1 MNMKKTTPIRLPLTL
16 LVAAIL
22 PIVAYANTSEN
33 KVGNYDP
40 IADRR
45 SVVIAGSARFTILTP
60 QLIRM
65 EWASDGKFEDHA
77 SLVFLN
83 RRLSVPEFTHETG
96 ADGKTVI
103 RTAVLTLVYAPGKSD
118 GKFSAENLSISFHLA
133 NKSIVWKPGT
143 PDTGNLL
150 GTTRTLDRIR
160 GADVQLEPG
169 LISRDGW
176 TVVDDS
182 ARPLFDSADFSF
194 TRGEESPW
202 PWVILRPAGDRQDLY
217 FFGYGHDYKRALY
230 DFTQVAGKI
239 PLPPHFAFGAWWS
252 RYWSYTDQEFDKL
265 IQGFRTHETPLDV
278 LVIDVDWHPTFDEYP
293 PADKLDASGHK
304 LGWTGYS
311 WNKLLF
317 PDPDRFLANVH
328 EQGLKATVN
337 LHPAGGVQPWEDGY
351 SAMVR
356 ALGIDPATKQYIPFD
371 IADRNF
377 AANYMKYMIHP
388 LERQGVN
395 FFWLDWQQED
405 TTKVSGLNPTW
416 WLNYIFF
423 SDQQREAKRAL
434 LFHRWGGLGN
444 HRYQIGFSGDTI
456 SVWESLAFQPY
467 FTATAANVGYAYWSH
482 DIGGHMPGTIDPELY
497 LRWLQWGIFSPIL
510 RSHTTKNPGA
520 ERRIWA
526 YPEPYSDLMRDC
538 FVRRYAMQPYIY
550 TEARKTYDTG
560 LAFLHPLYYDWPEAP
575 EAYTAKNEYMFG
587 DSILADPITQPV
599 AKDSQLATISLWL
612 PPGDWIEW
620 DSGATFHGPATVQRS
635 FSLGQIPLYVKAGS
649 IIPMQ
654 PATTHTGERPLD
666 PLILNVFPLKDGQT
680 SEYSLYEDSEDSPN
694 YQNGEAAW
702 TRIRASLNE
711 DGTSLNVTIPP
722 IQGSYKGMQSDRA
735 YEIRLPRSWPPS
747 SVSVNGKS
755 LAYEKRRS
763 NPGWRF
769 DGNTLTTI
777 VSTPRFRVGE
787 SVTITVRTGLE
798 MARNLPLLDGFAGK
812 MTRLRESYD
821 ILNANW
827 PAAWSPDSLVGAMQT
842 GDRLTYYPNT
852 AFAELSA
859 LEQKLSSL
867 PGAIEAL
874 RATENTPGFTKTGSD
889 SSPDHSS
896 SDHSNSD
903 QSNARLAAYNS
914 TIAAAMA
921 HIADI
926 SATKPRA
933 SLDKPSAESKMP
945 ER

>member
-1 MNMKKTTPIRLPLTL
+1 MKNPRLIRTLYTTSV
-16 LVAAIL
+16 LVLCIL
-22 PIVAYANTSEN
+22 PRALSAAPITNTTEH
-33 KVGNYDP
+33 YDP
-40 IADRR
+40 VADQRA
-45 SVVIAGSARFTILTP
+45 VVKVGSARFTILTP

-65 EWASDGKFEDHA
+65 EWASDRKFEDHA

-83 RRLSVPEFTHETG
+83 RKLPVPEFKTETL
-96 ADGKTVI
+96 ADGSALICT
-103 RTAVLTLVYAPGKSD
+103 TALKLHYAPRKSD
-118 GKFSAENLSISFHLA
+118 GKFTAENLSISFNLGG
-133 NKSIVWKPGT
+133 KEIVWKPGM

-150 GTTRTLDRIR
+150 GTTRTLDRVR
-160 GADVQLEPG
+160 GSDVQLEPG

-182 ARPLFDSADFSF
+182 TRPLFDSDDFSF
-194 TRGEESPW
+194 PQGEQSPW
-202 PWVILRPAGDRQDLY
+202 PWVILRLAGDRQDWY
-217 FFGYGHDYKRALY
+217 FFGYGHDYRRALS
-230 DFTQVAGKI
+230 DFTRVAGKI
-239 PLPPHFAFGAWWS
+239 PLPPRFAFGAWWS

-278 LVIDVDWHPTFDEYP
+278 LVIDVDWHPTFDEF
-293 PADKLDASGHK
+293 PATNKLDASGHK

-317 PDPDRFLANVH
+317 PNPDRFLASVH

-351 SAMVR
+351 PEMAR
-356 ALGIDPATKQYIPFD
+356 AAGIDPATKQYIPFD

-377 AANYMKYMIHP
+377 STNYMKYIIHP
-388 LERQGVN
+388 LERQGIN

-405 TTKVSGLNPTW
+405 TTKISGLNPTW

-482 DIGGHMPGTIDPELY
+482 DIGGHMPGAIDPELY
-497 LRWLQWGIFSPIL
+497 LRWIQWGIFSPTL
-510 RSHTTKNPGA
+510 RTHTTKNPDA
-520 ERRIWA
+520 ERRLWA

-538 FVRRYAMQPYIY
+538 FARRYTMQPYIY

-575 EAYTAKNEYMFG
+575 EAYAAKNEYMFG

-599 AKDSQLATISLWL
+599 ARDSQLATVSVWL

-620 DSGATFHGPATVQRS
+620 DSGATFRGPVTVQRS

-654 PATTHTGERPLD
+654 PVTGHTGEKPVD
-666 PLILNVFPLKDGQT
+666 PLILTVFPLKDGQT
-680 SEYSLYEDSEDSPN
+680 SEYRIYQDSSDTPG
-694 YQNGEAAW
+694 YQSGEAAW
-702 TRIRASLNE
+702 TPILASLNKG
-711 DGTSLNVTIPP
+711 GTVLSVTISP
-722 IQGSYKGMQSDRA
+722 IQGSYKGMQSDRT
-735 YEIRLPRSWPPS
+735 YEIRLPGSWPPS
-747 SVSVNGKS
+747 SVSVNGES
-755 LAYEKRRS
+755 LVYQKRKGDA
-763 NPGWRF
+763 GWRF

-777 VSTPRFRVGE
+777 VATPRFRVGDA
-787 SVTITVRTGLE
+787 VTITVRTGLE
-798 MARNLPLLDGFAGK
+798 MARNRPLLDAFAGK

-827 PAAWSPDSLVGAMQT
+827 PAAWSPDSLVRAMQM

-852 AFAELSA
+852 AFAELTA
-859 LEQKLSSL
+859 LEQKLSAL
-867 PGAIEAL
+867 PGVIRAMG
-874 RATENTPGFTKTGSD
+874 ATESSPEFAKTGSD
-889 SSPDHSS
+889 SSP
-896 SDHSNSD
+896 N
-903 QSNARLAAYNS
+903 QPNARLAAYNS
-914 TIAAAMA
+914 TIATAMA

-926 SATKPRA
+926 SEIKPRA
-933 SLDKPSAESKMP
+933 SLDKPSGEQSKMP

>member
-1 MNMKKTTPIRLPLTL
+1 MKSIRNLLFTGVLALCFLPRALS
-16 LVAAIL
+16 AA
-22 PIVAYANTSEN
+22 SEADAQ
-33 KVGNYDP
+33 VHYDP
-40 IADRR
+40 IADPRA
-45 SVVIAGSARFTILTP
+45 VVAVGAARFTILTP

-65 EWASDGKFEDHA
+65 EWASDRKFEEHA

-83 RRLSVPEFTHETG
+83 RRLQVPEFTHETG
-96 ADGKTVI
+96 SDGSTVI
-103 RTAVLTLVYAPGKSD
+103 RTSALTLVYAPGQSD
-118 GKFSAENLSISFHLA
+118 GKFTAENLSIAFNLGA
-133 NKSIVWKPGT
+133 KKIVWKPGMA
-143 PDTGNLL
+143 DKGNLL
-150 GTTRTLDRIR
+150 GTARTLDFVR
-160 GADVQLEPG
+160 GSAAQLEPG

-182 ARPLFDSADFSF
+182 TRPLFDSDDFSF
-194 TRGEESPW
+194 ARGEQSPW
-202 PWVILRPAGDRQDLY
+202 PWVILRPAGERQDWY
-217 FFGYGHDYKRALY
+217 FFGYGHDYKRVLY

-239 PLPPHFAFGAWWS
+239 PLPPQFAFGAWWS

-265 IQGFRTHETPLDV
+265 IQGFRSHDTPLDV
-278 LVIDVDWHPTFDEYP
+278 LVIDMDWHPTFDEF
-293 PADKLDASGHK
+293 PATNKLDASGHK

-337 LHPAGGVQPWEDGY
+337 LHPAGGIQPWEDGY
-351 SAMVR
+351 SEMAR
-356 ALGIDPATKQYIPFD
+356 ASGIDPATKQYLPFD
-371 IADRNF
+371 ISDRNF
-377 AANYMKYMIHP
+377 ASNYLKYIIHP
-388 LERQGVN
+388 LERQGIN

-405 TTKVSGLNPTW
+405 TTKTPGLNPTW

-482 DIGGHMPGTIDPELY
+482 DIGGHMPGAIDPELY
-497 LRWLQWGIFSPIL
+497 LRWIQWGIFSPIL
-510 RSHTTKNPGA
+510 RTHTTKNPDA

-538 FVRRYAMQPYIY
+538 FARRYAMQPYIY

-575 EAYTAKNEYMFG
+575 EAYLAKNEYMFG

-599 AKDSQLATISLWL
+599 SKDSQLSTISVWL

-620 DSGATFHGPATVQRS
+620 DSGATFLGPVTVQRS

-654 PATTHTGERPLD
+654 PAITHTGEKPLD
-666 PLILNVFPLKDGQT
+666 PLILTVFPLKNAQT
-680 SEYSLYEDSEDSPN
+680 SSYRVYQDSGDTPG

-702 TRIRASLNE
+702 TPIRASLSN
-711 DGTSLNVTIPP
+711 DGTTLNIGIAPV
-722 IQGSYKGMQSDRA
+722 QGSYSAMQSDRA
-735 YEIRLPRSWPPS
+735 YEVRLPGSWPPS
-747 SVSVNGKS
+747 SVTINGES
-755 LAYEKRRS
+755 LAYQKQKS
-763 NPGWRF
+763 GHGWRF
-769 DGNTLTTI
+769 EGNTLTTI
-777 VSTPRFRVGE
+777 VSTPRFRVGDA
-787 SVTITVRTGLE
+787 VTITIRTGAE
-798 MARNLPLLDGFAGK
+798 MARSLPLLDGFAGK
-812 MTRLRESYD
+812 MARLRESYD

-827 PAAWSPDSLVGAMQT
+827 PAGWSPASVVGAMQT
-842 GDRLTYYPNT
+842 GDRLTYYPDT
-852 AFAELSA
+852 AFAELGA
-859 LEQKLSSL
+859 LEQKLSAL
-867 PGAIEAL
+867 PGVIKTM
-874 RATENTPGFTKTGSD
+874 RATEASPDFAKTASD
-889 SSPDHSS
+889 SSPD
-896 SDHSNSD
+896 
-903 QSNARLAAYNS
+903 QPKARLAAYNG
-914 TIAAAMA
+914 TIATAVA

-926 SATKPRA
+926 SEAKPRV
-933 SLDKPSAESKMP
+933 SLDKPSGEQSKMP

>member
-1 MNMKKTTPIRLPLTL
+1 MNNLRLIRSLSIIGV
-16 LVAAIL
+16 LVLCIL
-22 PIVAYANTSEN
+22 PRAVYGAPATNTDTH
-33 KVGNYDP
+33 YDP
-40 IADRR
+40 VADPRA
-45 SVVIAGSARFTILTP
+45 VVTVGSARFTILTP
-60 QLIRM
+60 LLIRM
-65 EWASDGKFEDHA
+65 EWASDRNFEDHA

-83 RRLSVPEFTHETG
+83 RRLSVPEFTREAG
-96 ADGKTVI
+96 PDGSTVI
-103 RTAVLTLVYAPGKSD
+103 RTSALTLTYAPDKSD
-118 GKFSAENLSISFHLA
+118 EKFTAENLSISFTLGG
-133 NKSIVWKPGT
+133 KKIMWKPEM

-150 GTTRTLDRIR
+150 GTARTLDFVR
-160 GADVQLEPG
+160 GSAVQLEPG
-169 LISRDGW
+169 LVSRDGW

-182 ARPLFDSADFSF
+182 TRPLFDSDNFSF
-194 TRGEESPW
+194 AHGEESPW
-202 PWVILRPAGDRQDLY
+202 PWVMSRPAGDRQDWY
-217 FFGYGHDYKRALY
+217 FFGYGHDYKGALY

-239 PLPPHFAFGAWWS
+239 PLPPRFAFGAWWS
-252 RYWSYTDQEFDKL
+252 RYWSYTDQEFEKL
-265 IQGFRTHETPLDV
+265 IQGFQTHDTPLDV
-278 LVIDVDWHPTFDEYP
+278 LVIDIDWHPTFEEFP
-293 PADKLDASGHK
+293 PTNKLDASGHK

-317 PDPDRFLANVH
+317 PDPDRFLASVH

-351 SAMVR
+351 PEMAR
-356 ALGIDPATKQYIPFD
+356 ATGIDPATKQYLPFD
-371 IADRNF
+371 ISDKKF
-377 AANYMKYMIHP
+377 AANYLNYMIHP
-388 LERQGVN
+388 LERQGIN

-405 TTKVSGLNPTW
+405 TTKLSGLNPTW

-456 SVWESLAFQPY
+456 SVWDSLAFQPY

-482 DIGGHMPGTIDPELY
+482 DIGGHMPGAIDPELY
-497 LRWLQWGIFSPIL
+497 LRWIQWGIFSPIL
-510 RSHTTKNPGA
+510 RTHTTKNPDA

-538 FVRRYAMQPYIY
+538 FTRRYAMQPYIY

-560 LAFLHPLYYDWPEAP
+560 LAFLHSLYYDWPEAP

-599 AKDSQLATISLWL
+599 SKDSQLATISVWL

-620 DSGATFHGPATVQRS
+620 DSGATFRGPLTVQRS

-654 PATTHTGERPLD
+654 PATTHTGEKPLD
-666 PLILNVFPLKDGQT
+666 PLILAVFPLKDGQT
-680 SEYSLYEDSEDSPN
+680 SEYRLYQDSGDTPG
-694 YQNGEAAW
+694 YQNSEAAW
-702 TRIRASLNE
+702 TPIRASLSK
-711 DGTSLNVTIPP
+711 DGTALNVTISP

-735 YEIRLPRSWPPS
+735 YEVRLPGGWPPS

-755 LAYEKRRS
+755 LVSEKRKGD
-763 NPGWRF
+763 PGWRF

-777 VSTPRFRVGE
+777 VSTPRFGIGDA
-787 SVTITVRTGLE
+787 VTITVKTGVE
-798 MARNLPLLDGFAGK
+798 MARSLPLLDGFAGK

-827 PAAWSPDSLVGAMQT
+827 PGGWSPDSLIGAMQT
-842 GDRLTYYPNT
+842 GDRLTYHPNT
-852 AFAELSA
+852 AFAELGA
-859 LEQKLSSL
+859 LEQKLSAL
-867 PGAIEAL
+867 PGAIEAM
-874 RATENTPGFTKTGSD
+874 RTTESSPEFAKNGSD
-889 SSPDHSS
+889 SSPD
-896 SDHSNSD
+896 
-903 QSNARLAAYNS
+903 QPNARLAAYN
-914 TIAAAMA
+914 TAIATAMA

-926 SATKPRA
+926 SETKPRV
-933 SLDKPSAESKMP
+933 SLDNPSSEQSKMP

>member
-1 MNMKKTTPIRLPLTL
+1 MKNLRLICRLLTTGVFALCILPRPLFAAPLTNT
-16 LVAAIL
+16 
-22 PIVAYANTSEN
+22 IVH
-33 KVGNYDP
+33 YDP
-40 IADRR
+40 VADSRA
-45 SVVIAGSARFTILTP
+45 VVIVGAARFTILTP

-65 EWASDGKFEDHA
+65 EWASDRNFEDHA

-83 RRLSVPEFTHETG
+83 RRLSVPQFTRETRP
-96 ADGKTVI
+96 DGSTVI
-103 RTAVLTLVYAPGKSD
+103 HTSALTLFYSPNRSD
-118 GKFSAENLSISFHLA
+118 GKFTAENLSISFNLGGKK
-133 NKSIVWKPGT
+133 NVWKPGM

-150 GTTRTLDRIR
+150 GTTRTLDRVR
-160 GADVQLEPG
+160 GSDVQLEPG

-182 ARPLFDSADFSF
+182 TRPLFDSADFSF
-194 TRGEESPW
+194 ARGEESPW
-202 PWVILRPAGDRQDLY
+202 PWVILRPAGDRQDWY
-217 FFGYGHDYKRALY
+217 FFGHGHDYKRALY

-239 PLPPHFAFGAWWS
+239 PLPPQFAFGTWWS
-252 RYWSYTDQEFDKL
+252 RYWSYTDQEFAKL

-278 LVIDVDWHPTFDEYP
+278 LVIDMDWHPTFDEYP
-293 PADKLDASGHK
+293 PTNKLDASGHK

-317 PDPDRFLANVH
+317 PDPDRFLATVH

-351 SAMVR
+351 PEMAR
-356 ALGIDPATKQYIPFD
+356 ASGIDPATKQYLPFD
-371 IADRNF
+371 ISDRKF
-377 AANYMKYMIHP
+377 TANYMKYIIHP
-388 LERQGVN
+388 LERQGIN

-405 TTKVSGLNPTW
+405 TTKTPGLNPTW

-456 SVWESLAFQPY
+456 SVWDSLAFQPY

-482 DIGGHMPGTIDPELY
+482 DIGGHMPGAIDPELY
-497 LRWLQWGIFSPIL
+497 LRWIQWGIFSPIL
-510 RSHTTKNPGA
+510 RSHTTKNPDA

-538 FVRRYAMQPYIY
+538 FARRYAMQPYIY

-575 EAYTAKNEYMFG
+575 EAYDAKNEYMFG

-599 AKDSQLATISLWL
+599 ARESQLAPISVWL

-620 DSGATFHGPATVQRS
+620 DSGAKFQGPVTVQRS

-654 PATTHTGERPLD
+654 PATNHTGEKPLD
-666 PLILNVFPLKDGQT
+666 PLILTVFPLKNGQT
-680 SEYSLYEDSEDSPN
+680 SKYRVYQDSGDTPG

-702 TRIRASLNE
+702 TPIQASLNK
-711 DGTSLNVTIPP
+711 DGAVLNVTISPV
-722 IQGSYKGMQSDRA
+722 QGSYKGMQSDRA
-735 YEIRLPRSWPPS
+735 YEIRLPGSWPPS

-755 LAYEKRRS
+755 LVYEKRKGGA
-763 NPGWRF
+763 GWRF
-769 DGNTLTTI
+769 DGSILTTI
-777 VSTPRFRVGE
+777 VSTPRFRVGDA
-787 SVTITVRTGLE
+787 VTIRLRTGLE
-798 MARNLPLLDGFAGK
+798 MARSLSLLDGFAGK

-821 ILNANW
+821 ILNVNW
-827 PAAWSPDSLVGAMQT
+827 PAAWSPDSLIGAMQT
-842 GDRLTYYPNT
+842 GDRLTYFPNI
-852 AFAELSA
+852 AFTELSA
-859 LEQKLSSL
+859 LEQKIAAL
-867 PGAIEAL
+867 PRVIQAM
-874 RATENTPGFTKTGSD
+874 RATESSPEFAKNDSD
-889 SSPDHSS
+889 SS
-896 SDHSNSD
+896 SDLPK
-903 QSNARLAAYNS
+903 ARLAAYKS
-914 TIAAAMA
+914 AVATAMA

-926 SATKPRA
+926 SETRPRL
-933 SLDKPSAESKMP
+933 SLEKPSGEQSKIP

>member
-1 MNMKKTTPIRLPLTL
+1 MKKRAPILLLLTLL

-22 PIVAYANTSEN
+22 PIVSYATTSEN

-45 SVVIAGSARFTILTP
+45 SVVIVGSVRFTILTP

-65 EWASDGKFEDHA
+65 EWASDRKFEDHA
-77 SLVFLN
+77 SLAFLN

-96 ADGKTVI
+96 ADRKTVI
-103 RTAVLTLVYAPGKSD
+103 RTAALTLVYASGKSD
-118 GKFSAENLSISFHLA
+118 GKFSAENLSISFHLGD
-133 NKSIVWKPGT
+133 KSIVWKPGT

-150 GTTRTLDRIR
+150 GTARTLDRVS
-160 GADVQLEPG
+160 GSDVQLEPG

-182 ARPLFDSADFSF
+182 TRPLFDSADFSF
-194 TRGEESPW
+194 ARDEQSPW
-202 PWVILRPAGDRQDLY
+202 PWVMLRPAGDRQDWY
-217 FFGYGHDYKRALY
+217 FFGYGHDYKRALH

-239 PLPPHFAFGAWWS
+239 PLPPRFAFGAWWS
-252 RYWSYTDQEFDKL
+252 RYWSYTDQEFEKL
-265 IQGFRTHETPLDV
+265 IQGFRTHDMPLDV
-278 LVIDVDWHPTFDEYP
+278 LVIDIDWHPTFDEYP
-293 PADKLDASGHK
+293 PTNKLDASGHK

-317 PDPDRFLANVH
+317 PDPDRFLASVH

-337 LHPAGGVQPWEDGY
+337 LHPASGVQPWEDGY
-351 SAMVR
+351 PEMAR
-356 ALGIDPATKQYIPFD
+356 ASGIDPATKQYLPFD
-371 IADRNF
+371 ISDKKF
-377 AANYMKYMIHP
+377 ATNYLNYIIHP
-388 LERQGVN
+388 LERQGIN

-405 TTKVSGLNPTW
+405 TTKLSGLNPTW

-456 SVWESLAFQPY
+456 SVWDSLAFQPY

-482 DIGGHMPGTIDPELY
+482 DIGGHMPGAIDPELY
-497 LRWLQWGIFSPIL
+497 LRWIQWGIFSPIL
-510 RSHTTKNPGA
+510 RTHTTKNPEA

-538 FVRRYAMQPYIY
+538 FTRRYAMQPYIY
-550 TEARKTYDTG
+550 TEARKTHDTG

-599 AKDSQLATISLWL
+599 SKDSQLATISVWL
-612 PPGDWIEW
+612 PPGDWVEW
-620 DSGATFHGPATVQRS
+620 DSGATFRGPLTVQRS

-654 PATTHTGERPLD
+654 PATTHTGEKPLD
-666 PLILNVFPLKDGQT
+666 PLILTVFPLKDGQT
-680 SEYSLYEDSEDSPN
+680 SEYRLYQDSGDTPG

-702 TRIRASLNE
+702 TPIQASLSK
-711 DGTSLNVTIPP
+711 DGTALNVTISP

-735 YEIRLPRSWPPS
+735 YEVRLPGGWPPS

-755 LAYEKRRS
+755 LVYEKQKGD
-763 NPGWRF
+763 PGWRF
-769 DGNTLTTI
+769 DGNTLITI
-777 VSTPRFRVGE
+777 VSTPRFGVGDA
-787 SVTITVRTGLE
+787 VTITVKTGLE
-798 MARNLPLLDGFAGK
+798 MARSLLLLDGFAGK

-827 PAAWSPDSLVGAMQT
+827 PAAWSPDSLIGAMQV
-842 GDRLTYYPNT
+842 GDRLTYHPNT
-852 AFAELSA
+852 ALAELSA
-859 LEQKLSSL
+859 LDQKLSSL
-867 PGAIEAL
+867 PGVIEAM
-874 RATENTPGFTKTGSD
+874 RATESSPEFAKTSSD
-889 SSPDHSS
+889 SSPD
-896 SDHSNSD
+896 
-903 QSNARLAAYNS
+903 QPNARLAAYNNA
-914 TIAAAMA
+914 IATAMA

-926 SATKPRA
+926 SETKPRVL
-933 SLDKPSAESKMP
+933 LDKPSSEQSKMP

>member
-1 MNMKKTTPIRLPLTL
+1 MKNSGLFRLLFV
-16 LVAAIL
+16 VAFVLRIL
-22 PIVAYANTSEN
+22 PCALYADTL
-33 KVGNYDP
+33 KVVGHNDP
-40 IADRR
+40 IADPRA
-45 SVVIAGSARFTILTP
+45 VVIAGSARFTVLTP
-60 QLIRM
+60 YLIRM
-65 EWASDGKFEDHA
+65 EWSADGKFEDHA

-83 RRLSVPEFTHETG
+83 RELPVPEFTHEAAPWG
-96 ADGKTVI
+96 TVI
-103 RTAVLTLVYAPGKSD
+103 RTSALTLTYVAGKSD
-118 GKFSAENLSISFHLA
+118 GKFTPDDLSISFNLGE
-133 NKSIVWKPGT
+133 KKMVWKPGMA
-143 PDTGNLL
+143 DTGNLL
-150 GTTRTLDRIR
+150 GTTRTLDRVR
-160 GADVQLEPG
+160 GSDVQLEPG

-176 TVVDDS
+176 AVVDDS

-194 TRGEESPW
+194 PRGEESPW
-202 PWVILRPAGDRQDLY
+202 PWVTLRPAGDRQDWY

-239 PLPPHFAFGAWWS
+239 PLPPRFAFGAWWS
-252 RYWSYTDQEFDKL
+252 RYWSYTDQELEKL
-265 IQGFRTHETPLDV
+265 IQGFRTHDTPLDV
-278 LVIDVDWHPTFDEYP
+278 LVIDIDWHPTFDEFP
-293 PADKLDASGHK
+293 PTNKLDASGHK

-337 LHPAGGVQPWEDGY
+337 LHPAGGIQPWEDGY
-351 SAMVR
+351 PEIAR
-356 ALGIDPATKQYIPFD
+356 ASGIDAVKKQYVPFD

-377 AANYMKYMIHP
+377 AANYMKYIIHP
-388 LERQGVN
+388 LERQGIN

-405 TTKVSGLNPTW
+405 KTKISGLNPTW

-482 DIGGHMPGTIDPELY
+482 DIGGHMPGAIDPELY
-497 LRWLQWGIFSPIL
+497 LRWIQWGIFSPIL
-510 RSHTTKNPGA
+510 RTHTTKNPEA

-526 YPEPYSDLMRDC
+526 YPEPYSDLMHDS
-538 FVRRYAMQPYIY
+538 FARRYAMQPYLY

-599 AKDSQLATISLWL
+599 SKDSQFATISVWL

-620 DSGATFHGPATVQRS
+620 DSGATFRGPLTVQRS

-654 PATTHTGERPLD
+654 LPTVHLSEKPLD
-666 PLILNVFPLKDGQT
+666 PLILTVFPLKDGQT
-680 SEYSLYEDSEDSPN
+680 SNYRVYQDSGDTPG
-694 YQNGEAAW
+694 YQNDEAAW
-702 TRIRASLNE
+702 TPIRASLNN
-711 DGTSLNVTIPP
+711 DGTTLNITISA

-735 YEIRLPRSWPPS
+735 YEIRLPGGWPPS

-755 LAYEKRRS
+755 LVYEKRKGD
-763 NPGWRF
+763 PGWCF

-777 VSTPRFRVGE
+777 VSTPRFGVGDA
-787 SVTITVRTGLE
+787 VTITVKTGVE
-798 MARNLPLLDGFAGK
+798 MARSLPLLDGFAGK

-827 PAAWSPDSLVGAMQT
+827 PAAWSPDSLIGAMQM
-842 GDRLTYYPNT
+842 GDRLTYHPNT
-852 AFAELSA
+852 AFAELGA
-859 LEQKLSSL
+859 LDQKLSAL
-867 PGAIEAL
+867 PGVIEAM
-874 RATENTPGFTKTGSD
+874 RTTESSPESAKTGSD
-889 SSPDHSS
+889 SNPD
-896 SDHSNSD
+896 
-903 QSNARLAAYNS
+903 QPKARLAAYNS
-914 TIAAAMA
+914 TIATAMA

-926 SATKPRA
+926 SETKPRV
-933 SLDKPSAESKMP
+933 SLDKPSGEQSKMP
-945 ER
+945 EP